1 MLRVLL
7 EEGKEPV
14 LMESYDSPNDK
25 TLADLAEIIAST
37 IDMSKYM
44 KKAKKRESWA
54 KRQQAKRG
62 YAGIN
67 VRDIAN
73 DMRKEARYA
82 MR

>member
-44 KKAKKRESWA
+44 KEEEKSA
-54 KRQQAKRG
+54 
-62 YAGIN
+62 
-67 VRDIAN
+67 
-73 DMRKEARYA
+73 
-82 MR
+82 